1 MKKVLTVRNIQG
13 SGYKQTK
20 KGVLAMLLTDY
31 ELAVLEAVADE
42 ASASEVPASGM
53 TGCTWG

>member
-1 MKKVLTVRNIQG
+1 
-13 SGYKQTK
+13 
-20 KGVLAMLLTDY
+20 MLLTDY